1 MKLSIKAAIALLF
14 PAVALLVLTPGV
26 NAQTTL
32 NQQLRSARI
41 LSTGA
46 IEPSSTSTSW
56 LTVSHTAGSAIYDL
70 TFTPAFTA
78 KPNCL
83 VVADS
88 VAGNGDRFAE
98 VHASQDASQGLNT
111 LEIFTSYQIPN
122 SGGIIGSIDASFTIR
137 CAPDTNVA
145 LSAAS
150 WNAAGTL
157 TSGSDWIAGISA
169 AGNGTYTLTFSKPYL
184 STPNCVATPIAIG
197 NITTASLV
205 PTTTGVTVYITTFNS
220 SLGLVTL
227 VGLPNPG
234 TIHCS
239 GPQ

>member
-1 MKLSIKAAIALLF
+1 MKLSIRTAIVLLF
-14 PAVALLVLTPGV
+14 FAVISLGLTPYV

-32 NQQLRSARI
+32 NHQSRSTRI
-41 LSTGA
+41 LSDGT
-46 IEPSSTSTSW
+46 IEPSSTSTNW

-70 TFTPAFTA
+70 TFTPAFTG

-88 VAGNGDRFAE
+88 VAGNGDRWAE
-98 VHASQDASQGLNT
+98 VHTSMDAVQPTGT

-122 SGGIIGSIDASFTIR
+122 TGGIIGSIDASFTIH

-145 LSAAS
+145 SSFAS

-157 TSGSDWIAGISA
+157 TSGSDWAVGSYI
-169 AGNGTYTLTFSKPYL
+169 GNGVYRLTFATPYL
-184 STPNCVATPIAIG
+184 STPNCVATPIASG
-197 NITTASLV
+197 TITTTSV
-205 PTTTGVTVYITTFNS
+205 IPSTTGVTVYITTFNNT
-220 SLGLVTL
+220 LGLVTL
-227 VGLPNPG
+227 VGIPNPG
-234 TIHCS
+234 SISCS